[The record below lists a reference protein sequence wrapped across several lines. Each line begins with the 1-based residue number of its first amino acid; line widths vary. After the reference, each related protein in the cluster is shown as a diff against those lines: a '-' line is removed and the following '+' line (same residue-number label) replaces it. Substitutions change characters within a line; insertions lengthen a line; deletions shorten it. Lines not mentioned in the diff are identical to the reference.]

1 MPARKR
7 TKFMTNSSE
16 IANELSWKCPKDHLH
31 QALFGGRACRGVT
44 RENRRYRMNVR
55 VLATVISMD
64 KIGTDTS
71 KNRSIAQEEDGVWPG
86 TT

>member
-31 QALFGGRACRGVT
+31 QALVGAGPTRQQSTPKASVRPSAGASRGNQAIQNECQGVDDSDFHGQNW
-44 RENRRYRMNVR
+44 NRY
-55 VLATVISMD
+55 
-64 KIGTDTS
+64 
-71 KNRSIAQEEDGVWPG
+71 E
-86 TT
+86 